1 MQHTPGPWRIFGT
14 WPTYFLQ
21 SQNITDRA
29 NLWADICTLNMANGC
44 GMTDARLISAPPD
57 LLAALDYIAR
67 RLQMNIDDG
76 SLPDQWSMEDMVRHA
91 RAAISNATELPEG

>member
-1 MQHTPGPWRIFGT
+1 MQHTPGPWRLFGN

-44 GMTDARLISAPPD
+44 GMTDSRLISAAPD
-57 LLAALDYIAR
+57 LLAALRECLACEFAVTDKAAIA
-67 RLQMNIDDG
+67 Q
-76 SLPDQWSMEDMVRHA
+76 A
-91 RAAISNATELPEG
+91 RAAIAKATGLTEG

>member
-1 MQHTPGPWRIFGT
+1 MQHTPGPWRIVGN

-44 GMTDARLISAPPD
+44 GMTDARLISAAPD
-57 LLAALDYIAR
+57 LLSALRKAFIA
-67 RLQMNIDDG
+67 LELVFYKAPELVTDDAY
-76 SLPDQWSMEDMVRHA
+76 HA
-91 RAAISNATELPEG
+91 VSAAIAKATGLAEG